1 MSCQIQVMVHRR
13 TSACAKVWT
22 AATPS
27 IGRTARPTSISG
39 SPIHRTT
46 DIHFRQPPPPMASL
60 EERVARLEA
69 ASAAASGSTAQI
81 GELLNLMWFLLT
93 ACMIFVMQCGFCML
107 EAGSIRKKNVK
118 NMLMKNLMDVCVACI
133 AWLLIGHGLASDGSG
148 GFIGEMGLLSSN
160 ATMSQLAAWTQE
172 LMYATTS
179 VTIVSGALAE
189 RAHLGSYALSSFV
202 TAALSCELA
211 KPVERESTSQAAHA
225 YIISFPAP
233 PRLSGVSSSRAALP
247 RHSACQ
253 PP

>member
-1 MSCQIQVMVHRR
+1 
-13 TSACAKVWT
+13 
-22 AATPS
+22 
-27 IGRTARPTSISG
+27 
-39 SPIHRTT
+39 
-46 DIHFRQPPPPMASL
+46 MASL